1 MSRTHRKLF
10 AALALAAG
18 LALCA
23 APGFAKE
30 NEKGFVPLFNGKS
43 LDGWRKVGG
52 GATYKVEDGCVVG
65 TVGPGSNTFL
75 RTEKEYGDF
84 ILKLELK
91 LDVPGNSGIQFRSHQ
106 RGGDGRVYGYQME
119 VDPSDRRWAGGIYDE
134 ARRGWLY
141 PLAGKPKAQ
150 HAFKREGW
158 NTYEIRAIG
167 PHLQTFVNGVPCA
180 DLLDAADLSGFIAL
194 QVHAGKKGQIRW
206 RNIRLKDL
214 GQSHWR
220 PLAAKDLSGWE
231 KIGGGEWTYKNGV
244 IHGTSTKDESR
255 HGLLVTKDTYDDFA
269 VRVKFK
275 VNQGDSGLYFRVKK
289 AEPYGVK
296 GFQAEVDRSEKVGG
310 LYETGG
316 RGWVVEP
323 NPKDVKKWF
332 HPDDWNE
339 MTVIAIGPRV
349 VVHLGGRKTAEL
361 KHDPDLKGH
370 IALQLH
376 GGQDMDVEFKD
387 VKILE
392 VKAP

>member
-1 MSRTHRKLF
+1 MHHTRPALL
-10 AALALAAG
+10 LALAAS
-18 LALCA
+18 LALCV
-23 APGFAKE
+23 PGFAKE

-52 GATYKVEDGCVVG
+52 GATYKIEDDCIVG
-65 TVGPGSNTFL
+65 TVGPGPNTFL

-91 LDVPGNSGIQFRSHQ
+91 LDVPGNSGVQFRSHQ

-141 PLAGKPKAQ
+141 PLAGKPEAQ
-150 HAFKREGW
+150 NAFKREGW

-194 QVHAGKKGQIRW
+194 QVHSGKEGQIRW

-214 GQSHWR
+214 GQSRWR
-220 PLAAKDLSGWE
+220 PLADKDLSGWE
-231 KIGGGEWTYKNGV
+231 KIGGGQWTYKNGV
-244 IHGTSTKDESR
+244 IHGTSTKDEPR
-255 HGLLVTKDTYDDFA
+255 HGLLITDKTYDDFA
-269 VRVKFK
+269 VRVKYK

-289 AEPYGVK
+289 AEPYGVE
-296 GFQAEVDRSEKVGG
+296 GFQAEIDQSEQVGG

-323 NPKDVKKWF
+323 NPKDVKKWSR
-332 HPDDWNE
+332 PDDWNE

-349 VVHLGGRKTAEL
+349 VVHLGGHKTAEL
-361 KHDPDLKGH
+361 KNDPDLSGH

-387 VKILE
+387 VEILE
-392 VKAP
+392 VKDGAK